1 MGYSSAFD
9 LYLSAISLQ
18 EKLINEVLNLVKH
31 PAKINT
37 LIVIKFSASYRISK
51 RILDITISCFLLLV
65 LSPLLLLVA
74 ILIKIES
81 RGPIFY
87 ASKRVGQN
95 YKVFNFWKFRSMR
108 SDADILL
115 KTMKIENQ
123 YVNSEEKSFQVASDS
138 ERTRSI
144 LVHDEGTVEEDDWLI
159 KDSKTLPVFVKIQND
174 PRITLVGHFLR
185 NTSIDELPQL
195 FNILKGDMSLVG
207 NRPLPLYEA
216 ELLTT
221 DDAIARFIAP
231 AGLTGLWQ
239 VTERG
244 KVSVSSDNRKKLD
257 VAYAKRAS
265 FLLDVWILFKTPLAA
280 FQSSNV

>member
-1 MGYSSAFD
+1 MP
-9 LYLSAISLQ
+9 Q
-18 EKLINEVLNLVKH
+18 
-31 PAKINT
+31 KINT

-51 RILDITISCFLLLV
+51 RILDITLSCFLLLV
-65 LSPLLLLVA
+65 LSPLFLVVA
-74 ILIKIES
+74 ILIKMES

-108 SDADILL
+108 SDADKLL
-115 KTMKIENQ
+115 KTMNIENQ
-123 YVNSEEKSFQVASDS
+123 YINAEQESVQVSSVSEQ
-138 ERTRSI
+138 TRSI
-144 LVHDEGTVEEDDWLI
+144 LVHDEGTIEEEEWI
-159 KDSKTLPVFVKIQND
+159 SKDSKTLPVFVKIHND
-174 PRITLVGHFLR
+174 PRITRVGLLLR

-195 FNILKGDMSLVG
+195 YNILKGDMSLVG

-244 KVSVSSDNRKKLD
+244 KVSVSADSRKKLD
-257 VAYAKRAS
+257 VTYAKKAS
-265 FLLDVWILFKTPLAA
+265 FFLDIWILFKTPLAA

>member
-1 MGYSSAFD
+1 M
-9 LYLSAISLQ
+9 
-18 EKLINEVLNLVKH
+18 
-31 PAKINT
+31 
-37 LIVIKFSASYRISK
+37 
-51 RILDITISCFLLLV
+51 
-65 LSPLLLLVA
+65 
-74 ILIKIES
+74 ES

-108 SDADILL
+108 SDADKLL
-115 KTMKIENQ
+115 KTMNIENQ
-123 YVNSEEKSFQVASDS
+123 YVDSVQELVQVASDS
-138 ERTRSI
+138 KQTKSI
-144 LVHDEGTVEEDDWLI
+144 LVHDEGTVEEDDWLS
-159 KDSKTLPVFVKIQND
+159 KDSKTQPVFVKIQND
-174 PRITLVGHFLR
+174 SRITRVGHLIR

-195 FNILKGDMSLVG
+195 YNILKGDMSLVG

-244 KVSVSSDNRKKLD
+244 KVSVSADSRKKLD
-257 VAYAKRAS
+257 VTYAKRAS
-265 FLLDVWILFKTPLAA
+265 FCLDIWILFKTPLAA

>member
-1 MGYSSAFD
+1 M
-9 LYLSAISLQ
+9 
-18 EKLINEVLNLVKH
+18 
-31 PAKINT
+31 
-37 LIVIKFSASYRISK
+37 
-51 RILDITISCFLLLV
+51 LLV
-65 LSPLLLLVA
+65 LSPLFMFVA
-74 ILIKIES
+74 ILIKMES

-108 SDADILL
+108 SDADKLL
-115 KTMKIENQ
+115 KTMNIENQ
-123 YVNSEEKSFQVASDS
+123 YVDSVQELVQVASDS
-138 ERTRSI
+138 KQTKSI
-144 LVHDEGTVEEDDWLI
+144 LVHDEGTVEEDDWLS
-159 KDSKTLPVFVKIQND
+159 KDSKTQPVFVKIQND
-174 PRITLVGHFLR
+174 SRITRVGHLIR

-195 FNILKGDMSLVG
+195 YNILKGDMSLVG

-244 KVSVSSDNRKKLD
+244 KVSVSADSRKKLD
-257 VAYAKRAS
+257 VTYAKRAS
-265 FLLDVWILFKTPLAA
+265 FCLDIWILFKTPLAA

>member
-1 MGYSSAFD
+1 M
-9 LYLSAISLQ
+9 
-18 EKLINEVLNLVKH
+18 
-31 PAKINT
+31 
-37 LIVIKFSASYRISK
+37 IKFSTSYLISK

-65 LSPLLLLVA
+65 LSPLFMFVA
-74 ILIKIES
+74 ILIKMES

-108 SDADILL
+108 SDADKLL
-115 KTMKIENQ
+115 KTMNIENQ
-123 YVNSEEKSFQVASDS
+123 YVDSVQELVQVASDS
-138 ERTRSI
+138 KQTKSI
-144 LVHDEGTVEEDDWLI
+144 LVHDEGTVEEDDWLS
-159 KDSKTLPVFVKIQND
+159 KDSKTQPVFVKIQND
-174 PRITLVGHFLR
+174 SRITRVGHLIR

-195 FNILKGDMSLVG
+195 YNILKGDMSLVG

-244 KVSVSSDNRKKLD
+244 KVSVSADSRKKLD
-257 VAYAKRAS
+257 VTYAKRAS
-265 FLLDVWILFKTPLAA
+265 FCLDIWILFKTPLAA